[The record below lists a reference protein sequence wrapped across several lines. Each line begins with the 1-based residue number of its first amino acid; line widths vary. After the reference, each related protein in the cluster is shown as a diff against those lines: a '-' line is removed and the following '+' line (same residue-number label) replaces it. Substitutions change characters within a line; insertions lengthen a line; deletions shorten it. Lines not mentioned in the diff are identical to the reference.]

1 MSKISSSAFADT
13 KPHYAL
19 LDGLRGVAA
28 LIVIWYHVFEA
39 FAASPVE
46 QRVNHGFLAVDF
58 FFILSGFVIGYA
70 YDDRWGTRLTL
81 KDFFRRRLIRL
92 HPMVVPACVLGV
104 ISFCIQGCETWEGT
118 RVAFSCVMLAALM
131 QMLMLPL
138 WPGAAAEVRGAGEM
152 YPLNGPSWSL
162 FFEYI
167 GNVLYALW
175 LRRLSTRALGC
186 FVALAGA
193 GLAAFALG
201 NLSGFG
207 NLGVGWT
214 FAGDNFLG
222 GMLRMA
228 FSFSAG
234 LLLSRVFRPRAV
246 RGAFWICS
254 LVLVVLLALPYM
266 GDGSRPWVNAL
277 YEVVCVV
284 AVFPLL
290 VWLAASGRTTDARSA
305 AVCKFLGDISYPL
318 YIIHYPSIYL
328 LFMASRKYEMT
339 FADAWPYALL
349 IFAGNILLA
358 WVLLKIY
365 DEPVRRWLTRVWMK
379 R

>member
-1 MSKISSSAFADT
+1 MSKISSSAYADT

-28 LIVIWYHVFEA
+28 LIVIWYHAFEA
-39 FAASPVE
+39 FAATPMDL
-46 QRVNHGFLAVDF
+46 RVNHGFLAVDF

-92 HPMVVPACVLGV
+92 HPMVLPACVLGV
-104 ISFCIQGCETWEGT
+104 LSYCIQGCEKWDGT
-118 RVAFSCVMLAALM
+118 QVAFSCVMLAALM
-131 QMLMLPL
+131 QMLMLPV
-138 WPGAAAEVRGAGEM
+138 WPGTATEVRGAGEM

-167 GNVLYALW
+167 GSVLYALW
-175 LRRLSTRALGC
+175 LRRLSTRVLAC
-186 FVALAGA
+186 FVAFTGF
-193 GLAAFALG
+193 GLVTFALG

-214 FAGDNFLG
+214 FAGHNFLG
-222 GMLRMA
+222 GMLRMT

-234 LLLSRVFRPRAV
+234 LLMTRVFRPRAV

-266 GDGSRPWVNAL
+266 GSENRLWTNAL
-277 YEVVCVV
+277 YEAVCVV

-290 VWLAASGRTTDARSA
+290 VWLAASGRTTDAHSTA
-305 AVCKFLGDISYPL
+305 ICKFLGDISYPL

-328 LFMASRKYEMT
+328 LFMASRRYGMT
-339 FADAWPYALL
+339 FADLWPYVLL
-349 IFAGNILLA
+349 ILAGNVLLA

>member
-1 MSKISSSAFADT
+1 
-13 KPHYAL
+13 
-19 LDGLRGVAA
+19 
-28 LIVIWYHVFEA
+28 
-39 FAASPVE
+39 
-46 QRVNHGFLAVDF
+46 
-58 FFILSGFVIGYA
+58 
-70 YDDRWGTRLTL
+70 
-81 KDFFRRRLIRL
+81 
-92 HPMVVPACVLGV
+92 
-104 ISFCIQGCETWEGT
+104 
-118 RVAFSCVMLAALM
+118 
-131 QMLMLPL
+131 
-138 WPGAAAEVRGAGEM
+138 
-152 YPLNGPSWSL
+152 
-162 FFEYI
+162 
-167 GNVLYALW
+167 
-175 LRRLSTRALGC
+175 
-186 FVALAGA
+186 
-193 GLAAFALG
+193 
-201 NLSGFG
+201 
-207 NLGVGWT
+207 
-214 FAGDNFLG
+214 
-222 GMLRMA
+222 MLRMT

-266 GDGSRPWVNAL
+266 GDGSRPWMNAL

-358 WVLLKIY
+358 WVLLKVY